1 MALTGKVENA
11 MLERRKD
18 LKEARNTH
26 ERVYAEAAVKGS
38 SDRTLGFVLALIF
51 LIVGLAPLAGGA
63 DVRIWA
69 SILAVVFLVLAIA
82 RPTSLGP
89 LNRVWTRLGLLLH
102 RLMSPLVMGVIFYF
116 SVTPIG
122 VFLRVIGKSTLGLR
136 PDPKMETYW
145 IERRPPG
152 PPPETMRNQF

>member
-1 MALTGKVENA
+1 

-38 SDRTLGFVLALIF
+38 SDRTLGFVLAVIF

-69 SILAVVFLVLAIA
+69 SILAAVFLVLAIA
-82 RPTSLGP
+82 WPASLGP
-89 LNRVWTRLGLLLH
+89 LNRVWTRFGLWLH
-102 RLMSPLVMGVIFYF
+102 RLMGPLVMGVIFYF
-116 SVTPIG
+116 SVTPVG
-122 VFLRVIGKSTLGLR
+122 VFLRMIGKQTLGLR
-136 PDPKMETYW
+136 PDPEMETYW
-145 IERRPPG
+145 ITRRPPG
-152 PPPETMRNQF
+152 PPPETMKNQF

>member
-1 MALTGKVENA
+1 

-18 LKEARNTH
+18 LKEAGNTH

-38 SDRTLGFVLALIF
+38 SDRTLGFVLAVIF

-82 RPTSLGP
+82 WPTSLGP
-89 LNRVWTRLGLLLH
+89 LNRVWTRFGLLLH

-145 IERRPPG
+145 ITRRPPG

>member
-1 MALTGKVENA
+1 MEIIWE
-11 MLERRKD
+11 MSSKD
-18 LKEARNTH
+18 LKEAGNTH

-38 SDRTLGFVLALIF
+38 SDRALGFVLALIF
-51 LIVGLAPLAGGA
+51 LIVGLAPLAGGS

-69 SILAVVFLVLAIA
+69 SILAAVFLVLAIA

-102 RLMSPLVMGVIFYF
+102 GLMSPLVMGVIFYF
-116 SVTPIG
+116 SITPVG
-122 VFLRVIGKSTLGLR
+122 VFLRMIGKSTLGLR
-136 PDPKMETYW
+136 PDPEMETYW

-152 PPPETMRNQF
+152 PPSGTMRNQF

>member
-1 MALTGKVENA
+1 
-11 MLERRKD
+11 

-38 SDRTLGFVLALIF
+38 SDRTFGFVLAVIF
-51 LIVGLAPLAGGA
+51 LVIGLAPLAGGA

-69 SILAVVFLVLAIA
+69 LIPAALLLILAIA

-89 LNRVWTRLGLLLH
+89 LNRIWTRFGLWLH
-102 RLMSPLVMGVIFYF
+102 KLMSPLMLGVIFYC

-122 VFLRVIGKSTLGLR
+122 VFLRMIGKRPLGLR
-136 PDPKMETYW
+136 PDAKMETYW
-145 IERRPPG
+145 ITRRPAG

>member
-1 MALTGKVENA
+1 MEVIWELSG
-11 MLERRKD
+11 KD
-18 LKEARNTH
+18 LKEAGNTR

-38 SDRTLGFVLALIF
+38 SDRTLGFVLAVSF
-51 LIVGLAPLAGGA
+51 LIVGLAPLAGGE

-82 RPTSLGP
+82 WPTSLGP
-89 LNRVWTRLGLLLH
+89 VNRVWTRLGLLLH

-116 SVTPIG
+116 SITPIG
-122 VFLRVIGKSTLGLR
+122 VFLRMIGKSTLSLR
-136 PDPKMETYW
+136 PDPEMDTYW

>member
-1 MALTGKVENA
+1 M
-11 MLERRKD
+11 
-18 LKEARNTH
+18 KEARNTH
-26 ERVYAEAAVKGS
+26 ERVYAERAVKGS
-38 SDRTLGFVLALIF
+38 SDRTLGLVFAVIF

-63 DVRIWA
+63 GVRIWA
-69 SILAVVFLVLAIA
+69 LILAAVFVVLAIA
-82 RPTSLGP
+82 WPTSLGP
-89 LNRVWTRLGLLLH
+89 LNKVWTKFGLLLH
-102 RLMSPLVMGVIFYF
+102 KLMSPLVMGVIFYL

-152 PPPETMRNQF
+152 PPPETMKNQF

>member
-1 MALTGKVENA
+1 M
-11 MLERRKD
+11 ERRKD
-18 LKEARNTH
+18 LKEAGNTH
-26 ERVYAEAAVKGS
+26 ERVYAKAAVKGS
-38 SDRTLGFVLALIF
+38 SNRTFGLVLAVIF
-51 LIVGLAPLAGGA
+51 LVIGLAPLAGGA

-116 SVTPIG
+116 SITPVG
-122 VFLRVIGKSTLGLR
+122 VFLRMIGKRPLGLR
-136 PDPKMETYW
+136 PDAKMETYW
-145 IERRPPG
+145 ITRRPPG

>member
-1 MALTGKVENA
+1 

-18 LKEARNTH
+18 LKEAGNTH

-38 SDRTLGFVLALIF
+38 SDRALGFVLAVIF
-51 LIVGLAPLAGGA
+51 LVIGLAPLAGGT

-69 SILAVVFLVLAIA
+69 LILAAVFLVLAIA
-82 RPTSLGP
+82 RPTSLAP

-116 SVTPIG
+116 SITPVG
-122 VFLRVIGKSTLGLR
+122 VFLRMIGKSTLGLR

-145 IERRPPG
+145 IERSPPG

>member
-1 MALTGKVENA
+1 

-38 SDRTLGFVLALIF
+38 SDRTFGFVLAVIF
-51 LIVGLAPLAGGA
+51 LIIGLAPLASGTN
-63 DVRIWA
+63 VRIWA
-69 SILAVVFLVLAIA
+69 LILAAVFLISAIA
-82 RPTSLGP
+82 WPTSLGP
-89 LNRVWTRLGLLLH
+89 LNKVWTRFGLWLH
-102 RLMSPLVMGVIFYF
+102 KLMSPLMLGVIFYF
-116 SVTPIG
+116 SITPVG
-122 VFLRVIGKSTLGLR
+122 VFLRMIGKSTLGLR

-152 PPPETMRNQF
+152 PLPETMKNQF

>member
-1 MALTGKVENA
+1 
-11 MLERRKD
+11 MLERRRD

-38 SDRTLGFVLALIF
+38 SDRTFGFVLAVIF
-51 LIVGLAPLAGGA
+51 LVIGLAPLAGGT

-69 SILAVVFLVLAIA
+69 LILAAVFLISAIA

-89 LNRVWTRLGLLLH
+89 LNKVWTRFGLLLH
-102 RLMSPLVMGVIFYF
+102 KLMSPLMLGVIFYF
-116 SVTPIG
+116 SITPVG
-122 VFLRVIGKSTLGLR
+122 VFLRMIGKQTLGLR
-136 PDPKMETYW
+136 PDPEMETYW

>member
-1 MALTGKVENA
+1 

-18 LKEARNTH
+18 LKEAGNTH
-26 ERVYAEAAVKGS
+26 ERVYAERAVKGS
-38 SDRTLGFVLALIF
+38 SDRTLGLVFAVIF

-63 DVRIWA
+63 GVRIWA
-69 SILAVVFLVLAIA
+69 LILAAVFVVLAIA
-82 RPTSLGP
+82 WPASLGP
-89 LNRVWTRLGLLLH
+89 LNRIWTKFGLLLH
-102 RLMSPLVMGVIFYF
+102 KFMSPLVMGVIFYL

-122 VFLRVIGKSTLGLR
+122 VFLRVIGKTTLGLR

-152 PPPETMRNQF
+152 PSPETMKNQF

>member
-1 MALTGKVENA
+1 

-18 LKEARNTH
+18 LKEAGNTH
-26 ERVYAEAAVKGS
+26 ERVYAERAVKGS
-38 SDRTLGFVLALIF
+38 SDRTLGLVFAAIF

-63 DVRIWA
+63 GVRIWA
-69 SILAVVFLVLAIA
+69 LILAAVFVVLAIA
-82 RPTSLGP
+82 WPASLGP
-89 LNRVWTRLGLLLH
+89 LNRIWTKFGLLLH
-102 RLMSPLVMGVIFYF
+102 KFMSPLVMGVIFYL

-122 VFLRVIGKSTLGLR
+122 VFLRVIGKTTLGLR

-152 PPPETMRNQF
+152 PPPETMKNQF

>member
-1 MALTGKVENA
+1 

-18 LKEARNTH
+18 LKEAGNTH
-26 ERVYAEAAVKGS
+26 ERVHAERAVKGS
-38 SDRTLGFVLALIF
+38 SDRTLGLVFAAIF

-63 DVRIWA
+63 GVRIWA
-69 SILAVVFLVLAIA
+69 LILAAVFVVLAIA
-82 RPTSLGP
+82 WPASLGP
-89 LNRVWTRLGLLLH
+89 LNRIWTKFGLLLH
-102 RLMSPLVMGVIFYF
+102 KFMSPLVMGVIFYL

-122 VFLRVIGKSTLGLR
+122 VFLRVIGKTTLGLR

-152 PPPETMRNQF
+152 PPPETMKNQF

>member
-1 MALTGKVENA
+1 M
-11 MLERRKD
+11 ERRKD

-26 ERVYAEAAVKGS
+26 ERVYAEATVKGS
-38 SDRTLGFVLALIF
+38 SNRTFGFVLAVIF
-51 LIVGLAPLAGGA
+51 LVVGLAPLAGGA

-69 SILAVVFLVLAIA
+69 SILAAVFLVLAIA
-82 RPTSLGP
+82 WPASLAP
-89 LNRVWTRLGLLLH
+89 LNRVWTRFGLLLH
-102 RLMSPLVMGVIFYF
+102 KIMSPLVMGVIFYF
-116 SVTPIG
+116 SITPVG
-122 VFLRVIGKSTLGLR
+122 VFLRLIGKRTLGLR

>member
-1 MALTGKVENA
+1 

-18 LKEARNTH
+18 LKEAGNTH
-26 ERVYAEAAVKGS
+26 ERVYAERAVKGS
-38 SDRTLGFVLALIF
+38 SDRTLGLVFAVIF

-63 DVRIWA
+63 GVRIWA
-69 SILAVVFLVLAIA
+69 LILAAVFVVLAIA
-82 RPTSLGP
+82 WPASLGP
-89 LNRVWTRLGLLLH
+89 LNRIWTKFGLLLH
-102 RLMSPLVMGVIFYF
+102 KFMSPLVMGVIFYL

-122 VFLRVIGKSTLGLR
+122 VFLRVIGKTTLGLR

-152 PPPETMRNQF
+152 PPPETMKNQF